1 MDDHGKQGAL
11 DVVWQDSF
19 VYSIRRDLLGRTLE
33 VMENMTE
40 MSMQRGQKILAY
52 TNDKTQMLYNDSA

>member
-11 DVVWQDSF
+11 DVVWLDSF

-40 MSMQRGQKILAY
+40 MSMQRGQNILAY
-52 TNDKTQMLYNDSA
+52 TNDNTQMLYNDSA